1 MSRSSERGSAAVE
14 FILVGLPLLGLTLL
28 SAQLLLSSYA
38 KTVAMD
44 AAVEAV
50 QLVALADGNAQ
61 LGRERAD
68 QTLKIA
74 LPNLCHRVEISQQN
88 SDGLSLSSVSI
99 DVELPISWLGAQP
112 VRVNAQAVNELQ

>member
-1 MSRSSERGSAAVE
+1 
-14 FILVGLPLLGLTLL
+14 
-28 SAQLLLSSYA
+28 
-38 KTVAMD
+38 MD